1 MFFDKLERSW
11 DFAKTSYSILWDHK
25 PLLLFPILS
34 GIAAIIVVASFGLPL
49 WSSGTIETWL
59 DEDTAA
65 GSQKTTMY
73 VTLFAFY
80 FCSYFVIVF
89 FNSALVACAMQALNG
104 EAPSVGYGL
113 SVAVKRLPQILAW
126 AFVSAVIGTVLRVIE
141 NANERAGRFIAGL
154 LGMAWTALTFLV
166 VPVIVVDGVGPIEA
180 FKRSVST
187 LKSTWGEALMGNF
200 SLGLIGFLLSLPVIL
215 VAALLIWAAVSAGST
230 VAAAA
235 ILIIAIGALLL
246 LAAASAAADTIFKA
260 LLFSH
265 ATGRSVPE
273 NIDTNKFSY
282 AFTPKD

>member
-34 GIAAIIVVASFGLPL
+34 GIAAIIVIASFGLPL

-59 DEDTAA
+59 DEETVDS
-65 GSQKTTMY
+65 SQKTTMY

-80 FCSYFVIVF
+80 FCNYFVIVF

-104 EAPSVGYGL
+104 EAPAVGYGL

-126 AFVSAVIGTVLRVIE
+126 ALVSAVVGVLLRVAE
-141 NANERAGRFIAGL
+141 NTDKRVGRFVAGI

-180 FKRSVST
+180 FKRSVSA

-200 SLGLIGFLLSLPVIL
+200 SLGMIGFLLSLPLIL
-215 VAALLIWAAVSAGST
+215 LAALLIWAALSAGST
-230 VAAAA
+230 VAAGA
-235 ILIIAIGALLL
+235 ILIIAIGAFLL

-265 ATGRSVPE
+265 ATGRSLPA
-273 NIDTNKFSY
+273 NIDTDQFSY